1 MAKRP
6 STVVEALDKKYMG
19 KSFSSKIMNTPV
31 DTERLRSNPLSPEQ
45 VEQVKKKYSIKTYS
59 SREEFNFNYID
70 DARRT
75 ITQDMIIAN
84 KTAKQRHESLPYK
97 FRSDNAKIEYID
109 KVANERLDKWYS
121 YYQHRE
127 LLILSGQY
135 DELRSQQYREQYLKH
150 LKMGNISGEI
160 IRNIE
165 DLSLEEW
172 NKLVQQ
178 PEPQVDN
185 QNNRKLPFLESIY
198 SYASHDKA
206 PDIESEIKEAFKSAG
221 INFKEF
227 PEESAKDNKRKKFRA
242 IADAYYEGRYDLHQ
256 NAEGKWV
263 APFIGTEGGKD
274 SDVVLELVDYID
286 RHSDEYD

>member
-6 STVVEALDKKYMG
+6 NSVTEILDKKYMG

-31 DTERLRSNPLSPEQ
+31 DTERLRNNPLSQEQ

-59 SREEFNFNYID
+59 SREEFDFNYID

-84 KTAKQRHESLPYK
+84 RTAKERHESLPHM
-97 FRSDNAKIEYID
+97 FRSDNAKIEYVD
-109 KVANERLDKWYS
+109 KLANERLDKWYS

-150 LKMGNISGEI
+150 LRMGNISGEI
-160 IRNIE
+160 IKNIE

-178 PEPQVDN
+178 PDANIDSP
-185 QNNRKLPFLESIY
+185 NNRKLPFLESVY
-198 SYASHDKA
+198 SYMSHEKT

-227 PEESAKDNKRKKFRA
+227 PEEHARDLKRKKFDA
-242 IADAYYEGRYDLHQ
+242 IVDAYYEGRYNLHQ

-274 SDVVLELVDYID
+274 GDLVLELVDRIGRD
-286 RHSDEYD
+286 SDKYS